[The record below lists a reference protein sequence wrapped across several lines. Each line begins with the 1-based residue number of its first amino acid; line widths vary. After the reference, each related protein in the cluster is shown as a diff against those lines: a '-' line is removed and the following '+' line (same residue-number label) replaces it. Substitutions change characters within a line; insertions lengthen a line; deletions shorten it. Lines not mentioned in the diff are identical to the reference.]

1 MTGAEERIRRQ
12 RAERIARDL
21 SEHERG
27 WRWYPGDGL
36 DPGTVS
42 PEAMRRELDRERQL
56 IARLGT
62 ASGPEAERQ
71 GHRLKHFPVL
81 FVSAPHIEENAT
93 GAFPGMPTPL
103 LYATCLL
110 DRMLRIDEFP
120 RDRVPEVVGV
130 LNPPAY
136 SDAFEKALVECVAE
150 HLPVVVGIS
159 NLSEGHHFAIRIAEL
174 VKAVSPN
181 SIVLLGGQ
189 HEDAV
194 NPDAYRSTSE
204 RVGAMSERQRG
215 VHGSY
220 SLTSPQLARLAALQ
234 TFAQERERAIVDVVF
249 AGDAVFALPEV
260 LMVIAEDL
268 PTDARALR
276 KRLLASPE
284 RFAALPGVGQ
294 LILVDDDTERITPI
308 PLSGTPID
316 GNRLPF
322 IDVTRLTH
330 ENLFPVFDNRRTA
343 QVMAA
348 LGCKYSCSFCHESA
362 DAFLYNQP
370 KIRQRTPG
378 HVMREIRLRGD
389 QGFEAV
395 FFDDSTFTQ
404 NRRWLSD
411 LLAML
416 ETDQAAGRRVEW
428 GCQTTI
434 NDVDEKLLHRM
445 GRTGCS
451 YIYFGVESAQPDAER
466 VQKVQRLRLLAEPT
480 DWTEQFRRV
489 ARWCRA
495 AGVRVG
501 TSLQFGLGETDEQR
515 VRTLQLIAD
524 MHREGCIPDGC
535 VALNINSPY
544 PGTRQWLDLMRSDAP
559 LPDYRDKLERHPA
572 FETAHQFSAIT
583 GEAASDLYRLAADI
597 LGSALH
603 QQAVPTQQ

>member
-1 MTGAEERIRRQ
+1 MTGAEERVRRQ

-42 PEAMRRELDRERQL
+42 PAAMRRELDRERQL

-174 VKAVSPN
+174 VKTVSPN

-204 RVGAMSERQRG
+204 RVRAMGERQRG
-215 VHGSY
+215 VHGAY
-220 SLTSPQLARLAALQ
+220 SLTPPQLARLAALQ
-234 TFAQERERAIVDVVF
+234 TFAQERERAIVDLVF

-294 LILVDDDTERITPI
+294 LILVDDDTGRITPI

-316 GNRLPF
+316 GNKLPF

-370 KIRQRTPG
+370 KIRQRTPA
-378 HVMREIRLRGD
+378 HVMREIRLRSD

-411 LLAML
+411 LLTML
-416 ETDQAAGRRVEW
+416 ETDQAAGRQVEW

-445 GRTGCS
+445 GQTGCS

-524 MHREGCIPDGC
+524 LHREGCIPDGC

-603 QQAVPTQQ
+603 QQVVPTQQ

>member
-1 MTGAEERIRRQ
+1 MTGAQERIRRE

-42 PEAMRRELDRERQL
+42 AEAMRRELDRDREL
-56 IARLGT
+56 VERLGT
-62 ASGPEAERQ
+62 ATGPEADRLR
-71 GHRLKHFPVL
+71 HRLKHFPVL
-81 FVSAPHIEENAT
+81 FISAPHVEEHAT

-110 DRMLRIDEFP
+110 DRMLRIDEFCG
-120 RDRVPEVVGV
+120 DRVPEVVGV

-136 SDAFEKALVECVAE
+136 SDAFERTLVECVAE

-159 NLSEGHHFAIRIAEL
+159 NLSEGHHFALRIAEL
-174 VKAVSPN
+174 VKSVSPN

-204 RVGAMSERQRG
+204 RVGAMGERQRE
-215 VHGSY
+215 VHRSY
-220 SLTSPQLARLAALQ
+220 SLTTRQLDRLAALQ
-234 TFAQERERAIVDVVF
+234 TFATERERTIVDLVF
-249 AGDAVFALPEV
+249 AGDAVFALPELLAV
-260 LMVIAEDL
+260 VAESL
-268 PTDARALR
+268 PVDARALR
-276 KRLLASPE
+276 KRLLADRA

-294 LILVDDDTERITPI
+294 LVLVDDDTQLITSI
-308 PLSGTPID
+308 PLSGVPID
-316 GNRLPF
+316 GNKLPF
-322 IDVTRLTH
+322 IDVTRISH
-330 ENLFPVFDNRRTA
+330 ENLFSVFGNRPTA

-370 KIRQRTPG
+370 KIRQRTPE
-378 HVMREIRLRGD
+378 HVMREIRLRID
-389 QGFEAV
+389 QGFDAV

-411 LLAML
+411 LLTML
-416 ETDQAAGRRVEW
+416 EADRAAGRRFEW
-428 GCQTTI
+428 GCQTTV
-434 NDVDEKLLHRM
+434 NDVDEGLLRRM
-445 GRTGCS
+445 GESGCS
-451 YIYFGVESAQPDAER
+451 YIYFGVESAQPDAVR
-466 VQKVQRLRLLAEPT
+466 VQKVQQLRLLAEPT

-489 ARWCRA
+489 ARWCRT
-495 AGVRVG
+495 AGIRVG

-515 VRTLQLIAD
+515 IRTLQLVAD
-524 MHREGCIPDGC
+524 LHREGCVPDGC
-535 VALNINSPY
+535 VALNLNSPY

-583 GEAASDLYRLAADI
+583 GEAVSDLYHLAADI

-603 QQAVPTQQ
+603 QEAVRTRQ